1 MACYL
6 DTNVIVTRYLPTD
19 PNFPAVN
26 AFFKKFHEAK
36 YASEISVLE
45 LYCVFSRLIKGGAV
59 SVVDYANEFESLSAD
74 EKVRVS
80 VEHAI
85 QTWRLRVTVPEIS
98 FTKLPISKQV
108 IELDHRLFEAIRVSS
123 KLGLKTLDTLHIAFA
138 STLREM
144 AIGLETFITLDGEML
159 SKREDIESEFGIQVV
174 SPALEL

>member
-6 DTNVIVTRYLPTD
+6 DTNVIVTRYLPAD
-19 PNFPAVN
+19 PNFLAVN
-26 AFFKKFHEAK
+26 TFFKKSHEAK
-36 YASEISVLE
+36 YGSEISVLE

-59 SVVDYANEFESLSAD
+59 SVADYASEFESLNVD

-98 FTKLPISKQV
+98 FTKLQISKQA
-108 IELDHRLFEAIRVSS
+108 IQMDHRLFEAIRVSS

-138 STLREM
+138 STLREI
-144 AIGLETFITLDGEML
+144 AIDLETFITLDAEII
-159 SKREDIESEFGIQVV
+159 SKREDIESEFGIQVA
-174 SPALEL
+174 SPAPEA